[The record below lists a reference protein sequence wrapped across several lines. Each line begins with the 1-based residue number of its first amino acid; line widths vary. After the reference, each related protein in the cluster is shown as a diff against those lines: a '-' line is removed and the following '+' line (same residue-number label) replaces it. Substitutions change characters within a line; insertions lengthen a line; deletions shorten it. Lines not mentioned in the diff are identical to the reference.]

1 MLEVMNCLPIGPAV
15 ASDDFRNQRGFTLAE
30 MMVVMAM
37 ITLVLGVTLPN
48 LWRAA
53 VRADMMGQVGMVQQ
67 SVGVSR
73 MYAIKN
79 SSRVALQ
86 FLPDSAPVAKY
97 AIHAWVDDN
106 ANGALDAGEEEVGRW
121 PMSGEITINIEE
133 GNSNHTLHS
142 LAGTALGVVFLANGM
157 AIVHDNQIGTG
168 QGAVV
173 LQDTYENKLRIIIQ
187 GGSGSVLTDMWNY
200 DEEDWIPNPKNLWR
214 Y

>member
-1 MLEVMNCLPIGPAV
+1 
-15 ASDDFRNQRGFTLAE
+15 
-30 MMVVMAM
+30 
-37 ITLVLGVTLPN
+37 
-48 LWRAA
+48 
-53 VRADMMGQVGMVQQ
+53 MGQVGMVQQ